1 MKSRRPMWLGGDRH
15 VPMLDMSTCHIEHKD
30 AKVLD
35 YADNLLVVHK
45 YPEGFFVVVPEGTK
59 TRLLPADTRRAL
71 HKFGYSAAM
80 TNLLSICLN
89 QGYQLIRLDCDGQV
103 YDQLPK
109 FDW

>member
-45 YPEGFFVVVPEGTK
+45 Y
-59 TRLLPADTRRAL
+59 
-71 HKFGYSAAM
+71 
-80 TNLLSICLN
+80 
-89 QGYQLIRLDCDGQV
+89 
-103 YDQLPK
+103 DQLPK